1 MKTVIRLALVTLMMA
16 IAAPAYSDSFS
27 MFLKCEQDDDATPQ
41 ALQAVASK
49 WLKAANSMKGGENIK
64 VFLNFPVVAAMGD
77 TDLALVIVTPSLA
90 EWGVFMDGYEG
101 SAAQQLDTEWDELA
115 ACPDSAL
122 MKSVQ
127 VK

>member
-27 MFLKCEQDDDATPQ
+27 TFLKCEIDDDATPQ

-49 WLKAANSMKGGENIK
+49 WLKSAKGMKGGENLK
-64 VFLNFPVVAAMGD
+64 VFLHFPVIAAMGE
-77 TDLALVIVTPSLA
+77 TDFAFVLVAPSLA
-90 EWGVFMDGYEG
+90 EWGVFMEGYEG
-101 SAAQQLDTEWDELA
+101 SAAQKHDAEWDELA
-115 ACPDSAL
+115 SCPDSAL
-122 MKSVQ
+122 MRSVQ

>member
-41 ALQAVASK
+41 ALEAVASK